1 MTRGSDSSQSGGQ
14 RPLEGIRVLDF
25 TRVLSGPH
33 ATRMLSDLG
42 AEVIKVEP
50 PMGDMTRFAMPRVN
64 SMSSYFIQQ
73 NVGKKNISLDM
84 TKPQANELLKK
95 LVSYCDVVIENFRP
109 GVMHK
114 MGLDYET
121 LSQINPRL
129 IYTSITGYGATGPW
143 TTRRAYA
150 PVVNAESGITKHQ
163 GDVRG
168 GQYANDP
175 HSHGDVYTALEAA
188 SAILAALYQREHTG
202 VGQYIDVSM
211 AETMLY
217 VNEHAH
223 NQMWTGV
230 EPVGEIRSFQPAD
243 YPVLTVAD
251 GSMVVVSGHPAE
263 RGTFDFFVA
272 AMQQPEL
279 LSDPRFS
286 DVATRLEH
294 FDELMDIMKAWAK
307 TVATSDEIENR
318 LSQHQLAVGRLR
330 SVGELAD
337 TQWALDRE
345 AVVEV
350 SDRGNGTV
358 RIPNSPWHF
367 SGSDTTTQG
376 DAKYRGEDNH
386 AIFSEIAGLSS
397 EEIVQLEKDGVLVS
411 RGPSKR

>member
-1 MTRGSDSSQSGGQ
+1 MTRGSDSSQSGGK

-64 SMSSYFIQQ
+64 SLSSYFIQQ

-84 TKPQANELLKK
+84 TKPQAVELLKK
-95 LVSYCDVVIENFRP
+95 LVSHCDIVIENFRP
-109 GVMHK
+109 GVMSK

-121 LSQINPRL
+121 LSHLNSRL
-129 IYTSITGYGATGPW
+129 IYASITGYGATGPW

-307 TVATSDEIENR
+307 TVPTSDEIENR
-318 LSQHQLAVGRLR
+318 LSQYQLATGRLR

-337 TQWALDRE
+337 TQWARERE

-350 SDRGNGTV
+350 SDRGDSTV

-397 EEIVQLEKDGVLVS
+397 EEIAQLENDGVLLS

>member
-1 MTRGSDSSQSGGQ
+1 MTRGSDSSLTGGQ

-42 AEVIKVEP
+42 AEVIKDEP

-64 SMSSYFIQQ
+64 SLSSYFIQQ

-84 TKPQANELLKK
+84 TKPQAVELLKK
-95 LVSYCDVVIENFRP
+95 LVSHCDIVIENFRP
-109 GVMHK
+109 GVMRK

-121 LSQINPRL
+121 LSQLNPRL

-188 SAILAALYQREHTG
+188 SAMLAALYQREQTG
-202 VGQYIDVSM
+202 AGQYIDVSM

-263 RGTFDFFVA
+263 RGTFDYFVA

-286 DVATRLEH
+286 DVETRLKH
-294 FDELMDIMKAWAK
+294 FDELMDIMRAWAK
-307 TVATSDEIENR
+307 TVPTSDEIESR
-318 LSQHQLAVGRLR
+318 LSQHELAVGRLR

-337 TQWALDRE
+337 TQWALERE
-345 AVVEV
+345 AVVLV
-350 SDRGNGTV
+350 SDRGDSTV

-376 DAKYRGEDNH
+376 DAKYRGEDNR
-386 AIFSEIAGLSS
+386 AIFSEIAGVSD
-397 EEIVQLEKDGVLVS
+397 EEIAQLEIEGVLVS

>member
-64 SMSSYFIQQ
+64 SLSSYFIQQ

-84 TKPQANELLKK
+84 TKPQAVELLKK
-95 LVSYCDVVIENFRP
+95 LVSHCDIVIENFRP

-121 LSQINPRL
+121 LSQLNPRL
-129 IYTSITGYGATGPW
+129 IYTSITGYGATGSW

-294 FDELMDIMKAWAK
+294 FDELMDIMRTWAK

-337 TQWALDRE
+337 TQWARE
-345 AVVEV
+345 RDAVVLV
-350 SDRGNGTV
+350 SDRGGSTV

-367 SGSDTTTQG
+367 SGSDTSTQG

-386 AIFSEIAGLSS
+386 TIFSEIAGLSS
-397 EEIVQLEKDGVLVS
+397 EEIMQLENDGVLVS

>member
-1 MTRGSDSSQSGGQ
+1 MTRGSLSSLSGGH

-42 AEVIKVEP
+42 AQVIKVEP

-64 SMSSYFIQQ
+64 SLSSYFIQQ
-73 NVGKKNISLDM
+73 NVGKQNISLDM
-84 TKPQANELLKK
+84 TKPEAVELLRK
-95 LVSYCDVVIENFRP
+95 LVSHCDVVIENFRP

-121 LSQINPRL
+121 LSQPNPRL
-129 IYTSITGYGATGPW
+129 IYASITGYGATGPW

-163 GDVRG
+163 GDARG

-279 LSDPRFS
+279 LSDPRFG

-294 FDELMDIMKAWAK
+294 LDELMTIIKAWAK
-307 TVATSDEIENR
+307 TVTTSEEIENQ

-337 TQWALDRE
+337 TQWAHERE
-345 AVVEV
+345 AVVFV
-350 SDRGNGTV
+350 SDRGDSTV

-367 SGSDTTTQG
+367 SGSDTTTRG
-376 DAKYRGEDNH
+376 DAKYRGEDNR
-386 AIFSEIAGLSS
+386 AIFSEITGLSNK
-397 EEIVQLEKDGVLVS
+397 EIAQLEIDGVLVS

>member
-1 MTRGSDSSQSGGQ
+1 MTRGSNSSQSGGQ

-64 SMSSYFIQQ
+64 SLSSYFIQQ

-84 TKPQANELLKK
+84 TKPQAVELLKK
-95 LVSYCDVVIENFRP
+95 LVSHCDVVIENFRP

-121 LSQINPRL
+121 LSLLNPRL
-129 IYTSITGYGATGPW
+129 IYSSITGYGATGPW

-202 VGQYIDVSM
+202 IGQYIDVSM

-230 EPVGEIRSFQPAD
+230 EPDGEIRSFQPAD

-286 DVATRLEH
+286 DVATRLKH
-294 FDELMDIMKAWAK
+294 FDELMDIMRAWAK
-307 TVATSDEIENR
+307 TVPTSDEIENR
-318 LSQHQLAVGRLR
+318 LSQYQLAVGRLR
-330 SVGELAD
+330 SVSELAD
-337 TQWALDRE
+337 TQWAHERE
-345 AVVEV
+345 AVVLV
-350 SDRGNGTV
+350 SDRGDSTV

-376 DAKYRGEDNH
+376 DAKYRGEDNR
-386 AIFSEIAGLSS
+386 AIFSEITGLSS
-397 EEIVQLEKDGVLVS
+397 KEIAQLENDGVLVS

>member
-1 MTRGSDSSQSGGQ
+1 MTRGSDSSLTGGQ

-64 SMSSYFIQQ
+64 SLSSYFIQQ

-84 TKPQANELLKK
+84 TKPQAVELLKK
-95 LVSYCDVVIENFRP
+95 LVSHCDIVIENFRP
-109 GVMHK
+109 GVMRK

-121 LSQINPRL
+121 LSQLNPRL

-188 SAILAALYQREHTG
+188 SAILAALYQREQTG
-202 VGQYIDVSM
+202 AGQYIDVSM
-211 AETMLY
+211 AETLLY

-263 RGTFDFFVA
+263 RGTFDYFVA

-286 DVATRLEH
+286 DVETRLKH
-294 FDELMDIMKAWAK
+294 FDELMDIMRAWAK
-307 TVATSDEIENR
+307 TVPTSDEIESR
-318 LSQHQLAVGRLR
+318 LSQHELAVGRLR

-337 TQWALDRE
+337 TQWALERE
-345 AVVEV
+345 AVVLV
-350 SDRGNGTV
+350 SDRGDSTV

-376 DAKYRGEDNH
+376 DAKYRGEDNR
-386 AIFSEIAGLSS
+386 AIFSEIAGVSD
-397 EEIVQLEKDGVLVS
+397 EEIAQLEIEGVLLS

>member
-1 MTRGSDSSQSGGQ
+1 MTRGSDSSLTGGQ

-64 SMSSYFIQQ
+64 SLSSYFIQQ
-73 NVGKKNISLDM
+73 NIGKKNISLDM
-84 TKPQANELLKK
+84 TKPQAVELLKK
-95 LVSYCDVVIENFRP
+95 LVSHCDIVIENFRP
-109 GVMHK
+109 GVMRK

-121 LSQINPRL
+121 LSKLNPRL

-188 SAILAALYQREHTG
+188 SAMLAALYQREQTG
-202 VGQYIDVSM
+202 AGQYIDVSM

-263 RGTFDFFVA
+263 RGTFDYFVA

-286 DVATRLEH
+286 DVETRLKH
-294 FDELMDIMKAWAK
+294 FDELMDIMRAWAK
-307 TVATSDEIENR
+307 TVPTSDEIESR
-318 LSQHQLAVGRLR
+318 LSQHELAVGRLR

-337 TQWALDRE
+337 TQWALERE
-345 AVVEV
+345 AVVLV
-350 SDRGNGTV
+350 SDRGDSTV

-376 DAKYRGEDNH
+376 DAKYRGEDNR
-386 AIFSEIAGLSS
+386 AIFSEIAGVSD
-397 EEIVQLEKDGVLVS
+397 EEIAQLEIEGVLVS

>member
-50 PMGDMTRFAMPRVN
+50 PVGDMTRFAMPRVN
-64 SMSSYFIQQ
+64 SLSSYFIQQ

-84 TKPQANELLKK
+84 TKPQAVELLKK
-95 LVSYCDVVIENFRP
+95 LVSHSDVVIENFRP
-109 GVMHK
+109 GVMRK

-121 LSQINPRL
+121 LSQSNPRL

-188 SAILAALYQREHTG
+188 SAILAALFQREQTG

-223 NQMWTGV
+223 NQLWTGV
-230 EPVGEIRSFQPAD
+230 EPDGEIRSFQPAD

-263 RGTFDFFVA
+263 RGTFDYFVA

-279 LSDPRFS
+279 LSDPRFG
-286 DVATRLEH
+286 DVATRLNH
-294 FDELMDIMKAWAK
+294 FDELMDIMRAWAK
-307 TVATSDEIENR
+307 TVPTSDEIENR

-330 SVGELAD
+330 SVSELAE
-337 TQWALDRE
+337 TEWANERD
-345 AVVEV
+345 AVIAV
-350 SDRGNGTV
+350 SDRGDGTV

-367 SGSDTTTQG
+367 SSSDTTTQG
-376 DAKYRGEDNH
+376 DAKYRGEDNR
-386 AIFSEIAGLSS
+386 AIFSEIAGLSG
-397 EEIVQLEKDGVLVS
+397 EEIAQLENDGVLVS

>member
-14 RPLEGIRVLDF
+14 RPLECIRVLDF

-64 SMSSYFIQQ
+64 SLSSYFIQQ

-84 TKPQANELLKK
+84 TKPQAVELLKK
-95 LVSYCDVVIENFRP
+95 LVSHCDVVIENFRP

-121 LSQINPRL
+121 LSQLNPRL
-129 IYTSITGYGATGPW
+129 IYISITGYGATGPW

-223 NQMWTGV
+223 NQMWKGV

-279 LSDPRFS
+279 LNDSRFG

-294 FDELMDIMKAWAK
+294 FDELMDIMRAWAK
-307 TVATSDEIENR
+307 TVPTSDEIENR
-318 LSQHQLAVGRLR
+318 LSQYQLAVGRLR

-337 TQWALDRE
+337 TQWARERE

-350 SDRGNGTV
+350 SDRGDSTV

-386 AIFSEIAGLSS
+386 AIFSEITGLSS
-397 EEIVQLEKDGVLVS
+397 EEIAQLEHDGVLVS

>member
-1 MTRGSDSSQSGGQ
+1 
-14 RPLEGIRVLDF
+14 
-25 TRVLSGPH
+25 
-33 ATRMLSDLG
+33 MLSDLG

-64 SMSSYFIQQ
+64 SLSSYFIQQ

-84 TKPQANELLKK
+84 TKPQAVELLKK
-95 LVSYCDVVIENFRP
+95 LVNHCDIIIENFRP

-121 LSQINPRL
+121 LSHLNSRL
-129 IYTSITGYGATGPW
+129 IYASITGYGATGPW

-294 FDELMDIMKAWAK
+294 FDELMDIMRAWAK
-307 TVATSDEIENR
+307 TVSTSDEIENR
-318 LSQHQLAVGRLR
+318 LSQYQLATGRLR

-337 TQWALDRE
+337 TQWAHERE
-345 AVVEV
+345 AVIEV
-350 SDRGNGTV
+350 SDRGDSTV

-386 AIFSEIAGLSS
+386 AIFSEITGLSS
-397 EEIVQLEKDGVLVS
+397 EEIAQLENDGVLVS

>member
-1 MTRGSDSSQSGGQ
+1 MTRGSRSSQIGSQ

-64 SMSSYFIQQ
+64 SLSSYFIQQ

-84 TKPQANELLKK
+84 TKPQAVELLKK
-95 LVSYCDVVIENFRP
+95 LVSHCDIVIENFRP
-109 GVMHK
+109 GVMRK

-121 LSQINPRL
+121 LSQLNPRL

-188 SAILAALYQREHTG
+188 SAILAALYQREQTG

-286 DVATRLEH
+286 DVATRLQH

-307 TVATSDEIENR
+307 TVLTSDEIENR
-318 LSQHQLAVGRLR
+318 LSQYQLATGRLR
-330 SVGELAD
+330 SVSELAD
-337 TQWALDRE
+337 TEWARERE
-345 AVVEV
+345 AVVLV
-350 SDRGNGTV
+350 SDRGDGAV

-386 AIFSEIAGLSS
+386 AIFSEIAGLSN
-397 EEIVQLEKDGVLVS
+397 EEITQLENDGVLLS

>member
-1 MTRGSDSSQSGGQ
+1 MTRGSLSSQSGGQ

-50 PMGDMTRFAMPRVN
+50 PMGDMTRFALPRVN
-64 SMSSYFIQQ
+64 SLSSYFIQQ

-84 TKPQANELLKK
+84 TKPRAVELLKK
-95 LVSYCDVVIENFRP
+95 LASHCDVVIENFRP
-109 GVMHK
+109 GVMRK

-121 LSQINPRL
+121 LSQSNPRL

-143 TTRRAYA
+143 TVRRAYA

-188 SAILAALYQREHTG
+188 SAILAALYQREQTG

-223 NQMWTGV
+223 NQMWTGIQ
-230 EPVGEIRSFQPAD
+230 PVGEIRSFQPAD

-286 DVATRLEH
+286 DVATRLDH
-294 FDELMDIMKAWAK
+294 FDELMDIMRAWAK
-307 TVATSDEIENR
+307 TISTSDEIENQ

-337 TQWALDRE
+337 TQWAYDRD
-345 AVVEV
+345 AVIDV
-350 SDRGNGTV
+350 SDRGDSTV

-376 DAKYRGEDNH
+376 DAKYRGEDNR
-386 AIFSEIAGLSS
+386 AIFSEITGLSG
-397 EEIVQLEKDGVLVS
+397 EEIAQLENDGVFVS

>member
-64 SMSSYFIQQ
+64 SLSSYFIQQ

-84 TKPQANELLKK
+84 TKPQAVELLKK
-95 LVSYCDVVIENFRP
+95 LVNHCDIIIENFRP

-121 LSQINPRL
+121 LSQLNPRL

-294 FDELMDIMKAWAK
+294 FDELMDIMRAWAK
-307 TVATSDEIENR
+307 TVSTSDEIENR
-318 LSQHQLAVGRLR
+318 LSQYQLATGRLR

-337 TQWALDRE
+337 TQWAHERE
-345 AVVEV
+345 AVIEV
-350 SDRGNGTV
+350 SDRGDSTV

-386 AIFSEIAGLSS
+386 AIFSEIIGLSS
-397 EEIVQLEKDGVLVS
+397 EEIAQLENDGVLVS

>member
-1 MTRGSDSSQSGGQ
+1 MTRGTDSSQSGGQ

-64 SMSSYFIQQ
+64 SLSSYFIQQ

-84 TKPQANELLKK
+84 TKPQAVELLKK
-95 LVSYCDVVIENFRP
+95 LVSHCDIVIENFRP
-109 GVMHK
+109 GVMRK

-121 LSQINPRL
+121 LSKLNPRL

-188 SAILAALYQREHTG
+188 SAMLAALYQREQTG
-202 VGQYIDVSM
+202 AGQYIDVSM

-294 FDELMDIMKAWAK
+294 FDELMDIMRAWAK
-307 TVATSDEIENR
+307 TVSTSDEIENR
-318 LSQHQLAVGRLR
+318 LSQHELAVGRLR

-337 TQWALDRE
+337 TQWALERE
-345 AVVEV
+345 AVVFV
-350 SDRGNGTV
+350 SDRGDSTV

-376 DAKYRGEDNH
+376 DAKYRGEDNR
-386 AIFSEIAGLSS
+386 AIFSEIAGVSD
-397 EEIVQLEKDGVLVS
+397 EEIAQLEIEGVLVS

>member
-1 MTRGSDSSQSGGQ
+1 MTRGSQSPQTGGH

-64 SMSSYFIQQ
+64 SLSSYFIQQ

-84 TKPQANELLKK
+84 TKPQAVELLKK
-95 LVSYCDVVIENFRP
+95 LVSHCDIVIENFRP
-109 GVMHK
+109 SVMHK

-121 LSQINPRL
+121 LSQLNPRL
-129 IYTSITGYGATGPW
+129 IYTSITGYGATGSW

-279 LSDPRFS
+279 LSDPRFG

-294 FDELMDIMKAWAK
+294 FEELMDIMKAWAK

-318 LSQHQLAVGRLR
+318 LSQFQLATGRLR

-337 TQWALDRE
+337 TEWALDRE

>member
-1 MTRGSDSSQSGGQ
+1 MTRGSDSSLTGGQ

-64 SMSSYFIQQ
+64 SLSSYFIQQ

-84 TKPQANELLKK
+84 TKPQAVELLKK
-95 LVSYCDVVIENFRP
+95 LVSHCDIVIENFRP
-109 GVMHK
+109 GVMRK

-121 LSQINPRL
+121 LSKLNPRL

-188 SAILAALYQREHTG
+188 SAMLAALYQREQTG
-202 VGQYIDVSM
+202 AGQYIDVSM

-263 RGTFDFFVA
+263 RGTFDYFVA

-286 DVATRLEH
+286 DVETRLKH
-294 FDELMDIMKAWAK
+294 FDELMDIMRAWAK
-307 TVATSDEIENR
+307 TVPTSDEIESR
-318 LSQHQLAVGRLR
+318 LSQHELAVGRLR

-337 TQWALDRE
+337 TQWALERE
-345 AVVEV
+345 AIVLV
-350 SDRGNGTV
+350 SDRGDSTV

-376 DAKYRGEDNH
+376 GAKYRGEDNR
-386 AIFSEIAGLSS
+386 AIFSEIAGVSD
-397 EEIVQLEKDGVLVS
+397 EEIAQLEIEGVLVS

>member
-64 SMSSYFIQQ
+64 SLSSYFIQQ

-84 TKPQANELLKK
+84 TKPQAVELLKK
-95 LVSYCDVVIENFRP
+95 LVNHCDIIIENFRP

-121 LSQINPRL
+121 LSHLNSRL
-129 IYTSITGYGATGPW
+129 IYASITGYGATGPW

-294 FDELMDIMKAWAK
+294 FDELMDIMRAWAK
-307 TVATSDEIENR
+307 TVSTSDEIENR
-318 LSQHQLAVGRLR
+318 LSQYQLATGRLR

-337 TQWALDRE
+337 TQWAHERE
-345 AVVEV
+345 AVIEV
-350 SDRGNGTV
+350 SDRGDSTV

-376 DAKYRGEDNH
+376 DAKYRGEDNR
-386 AIFSEIAGLSS
+386 AIFSEITGLSS
-397 EEIVQLEKDGVLVS
+397 EEIVQLENDGVLVS

>member
-14 RPLEGIRVLDF
+14 RPLQGIRVLDF

-64 SMSSYFIQQ
+64 SLSSYFIQQ

-84 TKPQANELLKK
+84 TKPQAVELLKK
-95 LVSYCDVVIENFRP
+95 LVSHCDVVIENFRP
-109 GVMHK
+109 GVMRK

-121 LSQINPRL
+121 LSQSNPRL

-188 SAILAALYQREHTG
+188 SAILAALFQREQTG

-223 NQMWTGV
+223 NQLWTGV
-230 EPVGEIRSFQPAD
+230 EPDGEIRSFQPAD

-263 RGTFDFFVA
+263 RGTFDYFVA

-279 LSDPRFS
+279 LSDPRFG

-294 FDELMDIMKAWAK
+294 FDELMDLMRAWAK
-307 TVATSDEIENR
+307 TVPTSDEIENR
-318 LSQHQLAVGRLR
+318 LSQHELAVGRLR
-330 SVGELAD
+330 SVSELAD
-337 TQWALDRE
+337 TEWANERD
-345 AVVEV
+345 AVVLV
-350 SDRGNGTV
+350 SDRGDGTV

-376 DAKYRGEDNH
+376 DAKYRGEDNR
-386 AIFSEIAGLSS
+386 AIFSEIAGLSG
-397 EEIVQLEKDGVLVS
+397 EEIAQLEKDGVLVS

>member
-1 MTRGSDSSQSGGQ
+1 MTRGSLSSQTGGQ

-50 PMGDMTRFAMPRVN
+50 PMGDMTRFALPRVN
-64 SMSSYFIQQ
+64 SLSSYFIQQ

-84 TKPQANELLKK
+84 TKPRAVELLKK
-95 LVSYCDVVIENFRP
+95 LASHCDVVIENFRP
-109 GVMHK
+109 GVMRK
-114 MGLDYET
+114 MGLDNET
-121 LSQINPRL
+121 LSQSNPRL

-143 TTRRAYA
+143 TVRRAYA

-163 GDVRG
+163 GDVRS

-188 SAILAALYQREHTG
+188 SAILAALYQREQTG

-223 NQMWTGV
+223 NQMWTGI

-286 DVATRLEH
+286 DVATRLDH
-294 FDELMDIMKAWAK
+294 FDELMDIMRAWAK
-307 TVATSDEIENR
+307 TIPTSDEIENQ

-337 TQWALDRE
+337 TQWAYDRD
-345 AVVEV
+345 AVIDV
-350 SDRGNGTV
+350 SDRGDSTV

-376 DAKYRGEDNH
+376 DAKYRGEDNR
-386 AIFSEIAGLSS
+386 AIFSEITGLSG
-397 EEIVQLEKDGVLVS
+397 EEIAQLENDGVLVS